1 MHRYSGNSIRSKKVA
16 LTGETR
22 LESSWK
28 INYGMDFENLRYRLF
43 LDRSQSQKLKNSP
56 IKVLSSYSDQ
66 VSRSGVRTFSVFG
79 DAEYALSPR
88 WRIKGGIRL
97 PWYENHLYKKWLT
110 EPKFLTSWVLT
121 QNSHLNSSFILN
133 KQCIK

>member
-1 MHRYSGNSIRSKKVA
+1 MRY
-16 LTGETR
+16 L
-22 LESSWK
+22 
-28 INYGMDFENLRYRLF
+28 LF
-43 LDRSQSQKLKNSP
+43 LNQTQSQKLKNSP

-97 PWYENHLYKKWLT
+97 PWYENHLYKKWLA
-110 EPKFLTSWVLT
+110 EPKILTSWDLT
-121 QNSHLNSSFILN
+121 QNSKIGRAS
-133 KQCIK
+133 CRDDV